1 MKRARLKSNPKNRQ
15 RVRIRRSSILILVV
29 FMAIVGSSAWQIWK
43 LRTRVED
50 QLAQLN
56 QEKTKLLQRE
66 KILNDEITRL
76 NTPSY
81 IEQLAREQLGLVKQG
96 EILISPKNQYATL
109 VYLTLT
115 GMKCTAYNIE

>member
-1 MKRARLKSNPKNRQ
+1 
-15 RVRIRRSSILILVV
+15 
-29 FMAIVGSSAWQIWK
+29 MAIVGSSAWQIWK

-96 EILISPKNQYATL
+96 EILISPKN
-109 VYLTLT
+109 
-115 GMKCTAYNIE
+115 